1 MDTEERKRIMKTGL
15 VLEGGA
21 MRGMFTCGVLDVMM
35 EQGISFDGAIGVS
48 AGAVF
53 GCNFKSR
60 QIGRPLRYNKA
71 YCADPRYGSFRS
83 FLKTG
88 DLFDAEFCYS
98 DIPDR
103 LDPFDAE
110 TYRENPMEFYVTCT
124 DVETGKAVYH
134 KCMKGDKKDIRWMR
148 ASASIPIVSRIVHIG
163 DYKLLDGGIADSIP
177 LRYFETLGYDRN
189 VVILTQPLDYQKE
202 KNKMIPLAKVLLR
215 KYPEMIK
222 AMEERHIGYNE
233 ITKHIREKELSG
245 ELFVIRP
252 PMPLNISGTTKEPGE
267 LDRVYQIG
275 RKTAEETLPGLKEYL
290 GKENLS
296 V

>member
-1 MDTEERKRIMKTGL
+1 
-15 VLEGGA
+15 

-71 YCADPRYGSFRS
+71 YCGDPRYGSFRS

-88 DLFDAEFCYS
+88 DLFDVEFCYS

-110 TYRENPMEFYVTCT
+110 TYRENPMEFYVACT

-134 KCMKGDKKDIRWMR
+134 KCMEGDKKDIRWMR
-148 ASASIPIVSRIVHIG
+148 ASASIPMVSRIVHIG
-163 DYKLLDGGIADSIP
+163 PYGLLDGGVADSIP
-177 LRYFETLGYDRN
+177 LGYFESLGYDRN
-189 VVILTQPLDYQKE
+189 VIILTQPLNYRKE
-202 KNKMIPLAKVLLR
+202 KNKMIPLAKLVLR
-215 KYPEMIK
+215 GYPKLVE
-222 AMEERHIGYNE
+222 AMEKRHIGYNE
-233 ITKHIREKELSG
+233 TTKRIRERELSG

-252 PMPLNISGTTKEPGE
+252 PEALNISGTTKDPAE
-267 LDRVYQIG
+267 LERVYRIG
-275 RKTAEETLPGLKEYL
+275 RSTAEEILPELKRYLSKEGLPL
-290 GKENLS
+290 
-296 V
+296 